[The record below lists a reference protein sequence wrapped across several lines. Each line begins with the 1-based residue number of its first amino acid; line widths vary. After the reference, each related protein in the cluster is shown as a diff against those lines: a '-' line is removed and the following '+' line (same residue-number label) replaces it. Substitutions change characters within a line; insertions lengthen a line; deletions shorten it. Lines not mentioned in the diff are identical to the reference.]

1 MLLVEG
7 RIRKHRTGKE
17 KNTKPQVEDKGRYF
31 PVPLGLSETLFLPRP
46 MDVLSHE
53 GEFLEKEDS

>member
-7 RIRKHRTGKE
+7 GIRKHRTGKE

-31 PVPLGLSETLFLPRP
+31 PVPLGLSGF
-46 MDVLSHE
+46 
-53 GEFLEKEDS
+53 